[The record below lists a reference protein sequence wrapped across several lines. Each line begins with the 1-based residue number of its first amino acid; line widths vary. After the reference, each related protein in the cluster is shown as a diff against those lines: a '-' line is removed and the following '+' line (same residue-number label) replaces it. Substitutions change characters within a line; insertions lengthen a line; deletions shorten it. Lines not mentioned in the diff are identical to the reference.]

1 MITKKQTPCF
11 LGSLLVV
18 LALTV
23 SASAATY
30 SGIAYCGV
38 STSVSMNTPTDS
50 TLAAGEATGTECAT
64 FDTSAI
70 AFSAE
75 AIGASYTLG
84 GFLNSFGAAS
94 GITYFNGFNAASD
107 PNNSLWVFS
116 GTAGFTNGQGFAVT
130 HDDGTE
136 MYVNGTN
143 VLNDPG
149 PTPPTTTLFTYTGAT
164 GNFGFEFIYTE
175 CCNGQMDYLTD
186 LAPAI
191 PTPEPSSLLLLGTGL
206 LGLGTSGR
214 RRYGR

>member
-1 MITKKQTPCF
+1 
-11 LGSLLVV
+11 
-18 LALTV
+18 
-23 SASAATY
+23 
-30 SGIAYCGV
+30 
-38 STSVSMNTPTDS
+38 MNTPTDS

-149 PTPPTTTLFTYTGAT
+149 PTPPTTRCLRTRVRPATSVSSSFTPSAAT
-164 GNFGFEFIYTE
+164 AKWT
-175 CCNGQMDYLTD
+175 
-186 LAPAI
+186 
-191 PTPEPSSLLLLGTGL
+191 
-206 LGLGTSGR
+206 TSPILPRQSR
-214 RRYGR
+214 RPNRAVCSC